1 MSFSLFTLLYKEIV
15 QFFRNRGLL
24 LFAVYAFTLDIY
36 LAATGIDLTLK
47 NAPFYAQ
54 DYDLS
59 YSSREL
65 LSRFPPP
72 YFNFKGYLLSDRAVE
87 DALLKDRAVGVIK
100 IPFNFE
106 KRLKKGERTEVAV
119 IVNGA
124 EVSVSYLFSAYA
136 TQIIYNFITGSF
148 FKPPLKVV
156 PRVYFNQNCSSK
168 LFMAYSELLTVI
180 TLFLLLLPASAVVL
194 EKERGNIEML
204 TVSPLPNTVFMI
216 AKSVAMG
223 LIVIAFTAFALFFT
237 IERVISVP
245 FRGSEI
251 DFLLFTLLYVFTAS
265 GLSMFIASLSENML
279 QVSQLT
285 ILLLIPILYL
295 SGNWT
300 PIEAMPKLLQ
310 WLSVLSP
317 LKYYIDGAFAIAIK
331 GVPLKELTSDIVAL
345 ALQGGA
351 LFALGNYFMVRR
363 I

>member
-1 MSFSLFTLLYKEIV
+1 MNFLVLLYKEIV
-15 QFFRNRGLL
+15 QFLRNRGLL

-47 NAPFYAQ
+47 NAPFFVQ
-54 DYDLS
+54 DNDFS
-59 YSSREL
+59 FFSREL
-65 LSRFPPP
+65 ISKFPQP
-72 YFNFKGYLLSDRAVE
+72 YFLFKGYLLSDSDVE
-87 DALLKDRAVGVIK
+87 SVLMRDKAVGVIR

-106 KRLKKGERTEVAV
+106 KNLKKGCKTEIAL

-124 EVSVSYLFSAYA
+124 EISSSYLFSAYA
-136 TQIIYNFITGSF
+136 TQILYNFITGNF
-148 FKPPLKVV
+148 FKPSLYVV
-156 PRVYFNQNCSSK
+156 PRVYFNQNSSSK

-204 TVSPLPNTVFMI
+204 TVSPLPNVVFMI

-223 LIVIAFTAFALFFT
+223 IVVLIFTAIALFFT
-237 IERVISVP
+237 IEKVVAVP
-245 FRGSEI
+245 FRGDEWN
-251 DFLLFTLLYVFTAS
+251 FLLLTVLYVFTAS

-317 LKYYIDGAFAIAIK
+317 LKYYIDGALAIAIK
-331 GVPLKELTSDIVAL
+331 GVPLKELTSDMVAL
-345 ALQGGA
+345 TLQGGV
-351 LFALGNYFMVRR
+351 LFALGNYFMIRK

>member
-1 MSFSLFTLLYKEIV
+1 MNFLILLYKEIV
-15 QFFRNRGLL
+15 QFLRNRGLL

-47 NAPFYAQ
+47 NASFYAQ
-54 DYDLS
+54 DFDNS
-59 YSSREL
+59 YTSREL
-65 LSRFPPP
+65 LSKFPEP
-72 YFNFKGYLLSDRAVE
+72 YFRFKGYLLSDESVE
-87 DALLKDRAVGVIK
+87 DVLLKDKAVGVIR

-106 KRLKKGERTEVAV
+106 KRLKKGDRTEVAV

-124 EVSVSYLFSAYA
+124 EVSASYLFSAYA
-136 TQIIYNFITGSF
+136 TQIIYNFITGRF
-148 FKPPLKVV
+148 FKPPIEVV
-156 PRVYFNQNCSSK
+156 PRIYFNQNASSK

-180 TLFLLLLPASAVVL
+180 TLFLLLLPAAAVVL
-194 EKERGNIEML
+194 EKERGNVEML
-204 TVSPLPNTVFMI
+204 TVSPLPNIVFMV

-223 LIVIAFTAFALFFT
+223 LIVLLFTAFALFFT
-237 IERVISVP
+237 VEKVVSVP
-245 FRGSEI
+245 FRGSEM
-251 DFLLFTLLYVFTAS
+251 DFLLLTLIYVFTAS

-310 WLSVLSP
+310 WLSLLSP
-317 LKYYIDGAFAIAIK
+317 LKYYINGALAIAIK

-345 ALQGGA
+345 TLQGGA
-351 LFALGNYFMVRR
+351 LFALGNYFMVRK

>member
-1 MSFSLFTLLYKEIV
+1 MNFFILLYKEIV
-15 QFFRNRGLL
+15 QFLRNRGLL

-47 NAPFYAQ
+47 NATFYAQ
-54 DYDLS
+54 DFDNS
-59 YSSREL
+59 YTSREL
-65 LSRFPPP
+65 LSKFPEP
-72 YFNFKGYLLSDRAVE
+72 YFRFKGYLLSDKFVE
-87 DALLKDRAVGVIK
+87 DVLLKDKAVGVIR

-106 KRLKKGERTEVAV
+106 KRLKKGDRTEVAV

-124 EVSVSYLFSAYA
+124 EVSASYLFSGYV
-136 TQIIYNFITGSF
+136 TQIIYNFITGQF
-148 FKPPLKVV
+148 FKPPIEVV
-156 PRVYFNQNCSSK
+156 PRIYFNQNASSK

-180 TLFLLLLPASAVVL
+180 TLFLLLLPAAAVVL
-194 EKERGNIEML
+194 EKERGNVEML
-204 TVSPLPNTVFMI
+204 TVSPLPNIVFMI
-216 AKSVAMG
+216 AKSVSMG
-223 LIVIAFTAFALFFT
+223 LIVLLFTAFALFFT
-237 IERVISVP
+237 VERVVSVP
-245 FRGSEI
+245 FRGSEM
-251 DFLLFTLLYVFTAS
+251 DFLLLTLLYVFTAS

-310 WLSVLSP
+310 WLSLLSP
-317 LKYYIDGAFAIAIK
+317 LKYYINGALAIAIK

-345 ALQGGA
+345 TLQGGA
-351 LFALGNYFMVRR
+351 LFALGNYFMVRK

>member
-1 MSFSLFTLLYKEIV
+1 MTFFVLLYKEVV
-15 QFFRNRGLL
+15 QFLRNRGLL

-54 DYDLS
+54 DYDFS
-59 YSSREL
+59 FSSREL
-65 LSRFPPP
+65 LSKFPHSYFRFS
-72 YFNFKGYLLSDRAVE
+72 GYLLSDRDVE
-87 DALLKDRAVGVIK
+87 KVLFSDRAVGVLR

-106 KRLKKGERTEVAV
+106 KDLKKGVKTEVEI

-124 EVSVSYLFSAYA
+124 EVSSSYLFSAYA
-136 TQIIYNFITGSF
+136 TQVIYNFITGNF
-148 FKPPLKVV
+148 FNPTLKVI

-168 LFMAYSELLTVI
+168 IFMAYSELLTVI

-194 EKERGNIEML
+194 EKERGNVEIL
-204 TVSPLPNTVFMI
+204 IVSPLPNAVFMV
-216 AKSVAMG
+216 AKSISMG
-223 LIVIAFTAFALFFT
+223 LIVLFFT
-237 IERVISVP
+237 ALSLFFTVEQIVEVP
-245 FRGSEI
+245 FKGRET
-251 DFLLFTLLYVFTAS
+251 DFLLLTLLYVFTAS

-285 ILLLIPILYL
+285 ILILIPILYL

-310 WLSVLSP
+310 WLSALSP
-317 LKYYIDGAFAIAIK
+317 LKYYIDGALAIAIK
-331 GVPLKELTSDIVAL
+331 GMPLKELTSDVIAL
-345 ALQGGA
+345 FIQGGT
-351 LFALGNYFMVRR
+351 LFALGNYFMIRK